1 MTFTLSIK
9 DKIGLSA
16 IAVMGRSV
24 AEEAF
29 LLTHPTVRTKNRA
42 SLSVMVS
49 RWHHSPQ
56 AEAFIK
62 SVRAGTATVTP
73 SDEANDLMTR
83 EGIIDA
89 LVTATRQTQ
98 GKDSISGLTTLAK
111 LQGFD
116 KPDESAPDEKR
127 LYVLTWHS
135 RCRQCK
141 LMQIYL
147 QMQKNNK
154 LDVTWSP

>member
-89 LVTATRQTQ
+89 L
-98 GKDSISGLTTLAK
+98 
-111 LQGFD
+111 
-116 KPDESAPDEKR
+116 DEEEITFTVSPYINIDEKR